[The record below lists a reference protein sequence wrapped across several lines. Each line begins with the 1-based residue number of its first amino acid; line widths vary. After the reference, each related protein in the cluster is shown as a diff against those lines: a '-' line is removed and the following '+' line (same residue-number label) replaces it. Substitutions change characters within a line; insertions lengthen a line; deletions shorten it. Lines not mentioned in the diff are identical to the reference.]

1 MAAPRSTPWH
11 DAAVPANG
19 RSNRDL
25 QLRRNHI
32 YLGLDR
38 EVRGQLLEDRPNQQ
52 GCLVQFFQD
61 AFLIPYVAIVELN
74 EQRCPHYPRLSKED
88 ITIDFLPQPSSDSL
102 SLLQYVSRLAAVGV
116 TLRRAENA
124 NQAEGLAP
132 INGVCLNLALVAS
145 TRLLVELYM
154 LITSIRY
161 PHSISWYTEAPSPSP
176 KIQVGSVAASSA
188 DRWLARTDAA
198 GGHQRGVRF
207 VRLRPG
213 QWEGPALFKLAL
225 LLLVE
230 VYQLSG
236 HPIAA
241 EPGSKIVL
249 VTPTR
254 RVHAHFITALG
265 LSNAT
270 TASINGGEARRA
282 AFGDDI
288 ASLC

>member
-1 MAAPRSTPWH
+1 MRWPHLGRRLGMTQLCPPPDAPIAICSSAAI
-11 DAAVPANG
+11 
-19 RSNRDL
+19 
-25 QLRRNHI
+25 I

-176 KIQVGSVAASSA
+176 KVQVGSVAASSA

-213 QWEGPALFKLAL
+213 TVGGPCP
-225 LLLVE
+225 V
-230 VYQLSG
+230 
-236 HPIAA
+236 
-241 EPGSKIVL
+241 
-249 VTPTR
+249 
-254 RVHAHFITALG
+254 
-265 LSNAT
+265 
-270 TASINGGEARRA
+270 
-282 AFGDDI
+282 
-288 ASLC
+288 